1 MAKRKLVAASVPQLS
16 QTVREITS
24 ERAGSMSEAE
34 RKDLHEL
41 LTVTAAALS
50 EDESRKAEAAKSA
63 EAQRVAKRQR
73 VAAASKDAGA
83 RLNMGALQCLK
94 GDVAAKCIAFLRAE
108 DFRSLAQIKCDEV
121 SAGVLRSGVAMACAA
136 IAPYA
141 SPPQLTLGTCGWEPL
156 AVLED
161 AMARADS
168 FYASQPRRP
177 WARLLRVR
185 ARSSLVVGGVLPA
198 PNPAFESDDEGPIQ
212 DCQTFHLDI
221 ASYCSLDDCPVT
233 APRPRCERDATVAA
247 AVFEILRRA
256 PDKLVAKARHW
267 LEQWLRKFLESDSL
281 LRTIGRSRDGD
292 KVVLTQTRLW
302 LLFVAGFAPAMK
314 AAFES
319 ARLVETVNALAQAFG
334 KACRYGHDGSL
345 LADRTHLYRW
355 RETAHAALEAL
366 LSCTKTTNV
375 GVYDT
380 QCRHLWN
387 FLNLF
392 CCGAS
397 RIRTFLLPADVMW
410 DTIVAWDPETPI
422 LAWATGKLD
431 PVWIGGLNGEEPH
444 GLACLHGLESMIYC
458 MNWLALCLPA
468 VARRV
473 LSLGGL
479 EACERVLASDVR
491 LASATSRHNIENLH
505 ATLLDS
511 TRPPK
516 KAKSRAEIAFDR
528 ERDRQTRL
536 HLGWPEDLEVPLG
549 DSHTIRTLYD

>member
-1 MAKRKLVAASVPQLS
+1 MHPSVRGRRRRAVERPELDAELVPRLRRWRVVP
-16 QTVREITS
+16 RH
-24 ERAGSMSEAE
+24 RDGSGLD
-34 RKDLHEL
+34 R
-41 LTVTAAALS
+41 
-50 EDESRKAEAAKSA
+50 
-63 EAQRVAKRQR
+63 
-73 VAAASKDAGA
+73 
-83 RLNMGALQCLK
+83 
-94 GDVAAKCIAFLRAE
+94 
-108 DFRSLAQIKCDEV
+108 RS
-121 SAGVLRSGVAMACAA
+121 
-136 IAPYA
+136 
-141 SPPQLTLGTCGWEPL
+141 
-156 AVLED
+156 
-161 AMARADS
+161 
-168 FYASQPRRP
+168 
-177 WARLLRVR
+177 
-185 ARSSLVVGGVLPA
+185 LPA
-198 PNPAFESDDEGPIQ
+198 PNPDFVSDDEGPIQ
-212 DCQTFHLDI
+212 ECQTFHLDI
-221 ASYCSLDDCPVT
+221 ASYCGLDDCPVT
-233 APRPRCERDATVAA
+233 APSPRCERDATVAA

-267 LEQWLRKFLESDSL
+267 LEQWLMKFLESDSL

-302 LLFVAGFAPAMK
+302 LLSVAGFAPAMK
-314 AAFES
+314 TALES
-319 ARLVETVNALAQAFG
+319 ARLVETVNALAQAFR
-334 KACRYGHDGSL
+334 KACRYGHEGSL

-392 CCGAS
+392 CYGGS
-397 RIRTFLLPADVMW
+397 RVITFLLPADIMW
-410 DTIVAWDPETPI
+410 DAIVAWDPETPI
-422 LAWATGKLD
+422 LAWAIGKLD

-479 EACERVLASDVR
+479 EACERVLASGVR
-491 LASATSRHNIENLH
+491 LESGTLRNIENLH
-505 ATLLDS
+505 ATLLES

-528 ERDRQTRL
+528 ERARQTTL

>member
-1 MAKRKLVAASVPQLS
+1 MHPSVRGRRRRSVEGPELDAELVPRL
-16 QTVREITS
+16 R
-24 ERAGSMSEAE
+24 RW
-34 RKDLHEL
+34 
-41 LTVTAAALS
+41 
-50 EDESRKAEAAKSA
+50 
-63 EAQRVAKRQR
+63 RV
-73 VAAASKDAGA
+73 
-83 RLNMGALQCLK
+83 
-94 GDVAAKCIAFLRAE
+94 
-108 DFRSLAQIKCDEV
+108 
-121 SAGVLRSGVAMACAA
+121 VLRHRDGSG
-136 IAPYA
+136 
-141 SPPQLTLGTCGWEPL
+141 L
-156 AVLED
+156 D
-161 AMARADS
+161 
-168 FYASQPRRP
+168 RR
-177 WARLLRVR
+177 
-185 ARSSLVVGGVLPA
+185 SLPA
-198 PNPAFESDDEGPIQ
+198 PNPAFVSDDEGPIQ
-212 DCQTFHLDI
+212 ECQTFHLDI
-221 ASYCSLDDCPVT
+221 ASYCGLDDCPVT

-267 LEQWLRKFLESDSL
+267 LEQWLRKFLDSDSL

-302 LLFVAGFAPAMK
+302 LLSVAGFAPAMK
-314 AAFES
+314 AALES

-334 KACRYGHDGSL
+334 KACRYGHEESL

-366 LSCTKTTNV
+366 LSCTKTTDV

-387 FLNLF
+387 FLNRF
-392 CCGAS
+392 CYGGS
-397 RIRTFLLPADVMW
+397 RVTTFLLPADIMW
-410 DTIVAWDPETPI
+410 DAIVAWDPETPI

-479 EACERVLASDVR
+479 EACERVLASGVR
-491 LASATSRHNIENLH
+491 LESGTLRNIENLH
-505 ATLLDS
+505 ATLLES

-528 ERDRQTRL
+528 ERERQTSL

-549 DSHTIRTLYD
+549 DSHTVRVSER

>member
-41 LTVTAAALS
+41 LQVTAAALNT
-50 EDESRKAEAAKSA
+50 DESLKADAVKSA

-73 VAAASKDAGA
+73 VATASKDAGA
-83 RLNMGALQCLK
+83 RLNMGALRCLK

-121 SAGVLRSGVAMACAA
+121 SAGVLRSGVAMACDA
-136 IAPYA
+136 ITPYA
-141 SPPQLTLGTCGWEPL
+141 SPPQLTLGSGWQPL

-212 DCQTFHLDI
+212 ECQTFQLDI
-221 ASYCSLDDCPVT
+221 ASYCGLHDCPVT

-267 LEQWLRKFLESDSL
+267 LEQWLMKFLESDSL

-302 LLFVAGFAPAMK
+302 LLSVAGFAPAMK
-314 AAFES
+314 AALES
-319 ARLVETVNALAQAFG
+319 ARLVETVNALAQAFR
-334 KACRYGHDGSL
+334 KACRYGHEGSL

-366 LSCTKTTNV
+366 LSCTKTTDV

-392 CCGAS
+392 CYGGS
-397 RIRTFLLPADVMW
+397 RVITFLLPADIMW
-410 DTIVAWDPETPI
+410 DAIVAWDPETPI
-422 LAWATGKLD
+422 LAWAIGKLD

-479 EACERVLASDVR
+479 EACERVLASGVR
-491 LASATSRHNIENLH
+491 LDSGTLRNIENLH
-505 ATLLDS
+505 ATLLES

-528 ERDRQTRL
+528 ERARQTTL

-549 DSHTIRTLYD
+549 DSHTMRTLYD

>member
-1 MAKRKLVAASVPQLS
+1 MHPAVRGRRRRAVERPELDAELVPRLRRWRVVLGHRDGSGLGRRSWWAA
-16 QTVREITS
+16 
-24 ERAGSMSEAE
+24 
-34 RKDLHEL
+34 
-41 LTVTAAALS
+41 
-50 EDESRKAEAAKSA
+50 
-63 EAQRVAKRQR
+63 
-73 VAAASKDAGA
+73 
-83 RLNMGALQCLK
+83 
-94 GDVAAKCIAFLRAE
+94 F
-108 DFRSLAQIKCDEV
+108 F
-121 SAGVLRSGVAMACAA
+121 
-136 IAPYA
+136 
-141 SPPQLTLGTCGWEPL
+141 
-156 AVLED
+156 
-161 AMARADS
+161 
-168 FYASQPRRP
+168 PRPTRP
-177 WARLLRVR
+177 
-185 ARSSLVVGGVLPA
+185 
-198 PNPAFESDDEGPIQ
+198 FESDDEGPIQ

-221 ASYCSLDDCPVT
+221 ASYCGLDDCPVT
-233 APRPRCERDATVAA
+233 APSPRCERDATVAA

-281 LRTIGRSRDGD
+281 SIRSIGGSRHGD

-302 LLFVAGFAPAMK
+302 LLSVAGFAPAMK

-334 KACRYGHDGSL
+334 KACRYGHEGSL

-366 LSCTKTTNV
+366 LSCTKTTAV

-392 CCGAS
+392 CYGGS
-397 RIRTFLLPADVMW
+397 RVITFLLPADIMW
-410 DTIVAWDPETPI
+410 DAIVAWDPETPI

-444 GLACLHGLESMIYC
+444 GLACLHGLERMIYC

-479 EACERVLASDVR
+479 EACERVLASGVR
-491 LASATSRHNIENLH
+491 LDSGTLRNIENLH
-505 ATLLDS
+505 ATLLES

-528 ERDRQTRL
+528 ERERQTTL

>member
-41 LTVTAAALS
+41 LQVTAAALS
-50 EDESRKAEAAKSA
+50 TDESRKADAVKSA

-83 RLNMGALQCLK
+83 RLNLGALQCLK

-121 SAGVLRSGVAMACAA
+121 SAGVLRSGVSKACDA

-141 SPPQLTLGTCGWEPL
+141 SPPQLMIGSGWEPL

-177 WARLLRVR
+177 WFRLLRVR
-185 ARSSLVVGGVLPA
+185 PLSMVGEAGTPD
-198 PNPAFESDDEGPIQ
+198 FESDDEGGFQRCTPFNMNM
-212 DCQTFHLDI
+212 T
-221 ASYCSLDDCPVT
+221 SYCNLDDCPVT

-302 LLFVAGFAPAMK
+302 LLSVAGFAPAMK

-334 KACRYGHDGSL
+334 KACRYGHEGSL

-366 LSCTKTTNV
+366 LSCTNMTDV

-410 DTIVAWDPETPI
+410 DTIFAWDPETPI

-444 GLACLHGLESMIYC
+444 GLACLHGFERMIYC

-479 EACERVLASDVR
+479 EACERMLASDVR
-491 LASATSRHNIENLH
+491 LESGILRNIKNLH
-505 ATLLDS
+505 ATLLES

-516 KAKSRAEIAFDR
+516 KPKSRAEIAFDR
-528 ERDRQTRL
+528 ERERQARL

-549 DSHTIRTLYD
+549 DLHTVRVSEIDR